1 MKKIGFHDA
10 RRGKGDCVSRCGVVI
25 ELLWNEFAVR
35 SLSVVMPY
43 EVRPLQRA
51 DIARVNQIDREA
63 YPNWWPPSNYESE
76 LGNQLAH
83 YLVVQAQNGRTPPH
97 AADQPTLQSRL
108 RRLIRDI
115 QRMARRESAPTAPPL
130 VIGFTGFWIIAGEAH
145 ITTLAVC
152 QDHRGRGAGELLLLA
167 ALELAIELKASVMTL
182 EVRASN
188 TVAQQLYEKYRFNR
202 VGLRR
207 AYYTDNREDALI
219 MTTEIL
225 SSDSYLAYLKQMKQ
239 AYTRENPDCRI
250 SLSPA

>member
-1 MKKIGFHDA
+1 MKKIGLYDA
-10 RRGKGDCVSRCGVVI
+10 RRGNGDGISRGWVVI
-25 ELLWNEFAVR
+25 ELLWSEFAVR
-35 SLSVVMPY
+35 SFPVTMPY
-43 EVRPLQRA
+43 EVRPLRRA

-76 LGNQLAH
+76 LTNQLAH
-83 YLVVQAQNGRTPPH
+83 YLVVQAKDSRENPR
-97 AADQPTLQSRL
+97 AADQPLL
-108 RRLIRDI
+108 RRLIRII
-115 QRMARRESAPTAPPL
+115 QRIVHRESAPPAPPQ

-152 QDHRGRGAGELLLLA
+152 QERRGRGMGELLLLA
-167 ALELAIELKASVMTL
+167 ALELAIELEASVMTL

-225 SSDSYLAYLKQMKQ
+225 SSDSFLAHLKQMKQ
-239 AYTRENPDCRI
+239 AYTRENPDSRI
-250 SLSPA
+250 SLPPV